1 MWKERE
7 LIVGPEDVLVEVETD
22 DGTTIQARYQ
32 FGDIELPNV
41 NMTRSMIIQHAADD
55 LDLEVDHSGLTTP
68 DHDWHITL
76 E

>member
-1 MWKERE
+1 
-7 LIVGPEDVLVEVETD
+7 
-22 DGTTIQARYQ
+22 
-32 FGDIELPNV
+32 
-41 NMTRSMIIQHAADD
+41 MTRNMIIQHAADD